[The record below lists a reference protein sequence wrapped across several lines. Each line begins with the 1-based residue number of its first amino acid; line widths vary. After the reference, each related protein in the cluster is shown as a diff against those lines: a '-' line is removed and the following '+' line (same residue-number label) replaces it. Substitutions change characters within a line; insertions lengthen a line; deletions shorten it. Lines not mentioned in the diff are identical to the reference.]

1 MTEIAPAPSRYDWAH
16 LNKLQVGRYGEYFAK
31 MEFTLLG
38 FDVYGA
44 EVDDK
49 GIDFVI
55 RRAVDRFYDVQVKA
69 VRLPGGD
76 YVYFRKTVFDLR
88 ETLLAVLILLRQQE
102 PPQMFLIP
110 SLAWHHPDSLLCDMT
125 YEGKKSEPEYGIR
138 LSARNLPLLDRFAF
152 ERQAALL

>member
-1 MTEIAPAPSRYDWAH
+1 MSDIAPAPSRYDWSR
-16 LNKLQVGRYGEYFAK
+16 LNRLQVGRYGEYYAK

-55 RRAVDRFYDVQVKA
+55 RRGADRFYDIQVKA

-76 YVYFRKTVFDLR
+76 YVYFRKSVFDLR
-88 ETLLAVLILLRQQE
+88 ETLLAALILMRKHE
-102 PPQMFLIP
+102 PPEMFLIP
-110 SLAWHHPDSLLCDMT
+110 SLAWREPDALLCDMT
-125 YEGKKSEPEYGIR
+125 YEGKKSEPEYGVR
-138 LSARNLPLLDRFAF
+138 LSARNLPLLDRFGF
-152 ERQAALL
+152 EQQAALL